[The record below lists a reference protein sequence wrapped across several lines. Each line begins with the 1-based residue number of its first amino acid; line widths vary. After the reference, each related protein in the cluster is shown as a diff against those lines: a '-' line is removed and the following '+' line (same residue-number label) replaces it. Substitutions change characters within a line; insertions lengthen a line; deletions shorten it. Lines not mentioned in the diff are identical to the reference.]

1 LTNINGVGF
10 LFFQMDSKPRKTMV
24 SFSVEPE
31 ELERLRR
38 EAEREDR
45 TLSSYI
51 RAKLKRRRTKPQEAA
66 A

>member
-1 LTNINGVGF
+1 
-10 LFFQMDSKPRKTMV
+10 MDSNKPRKQMV

>member
-1 LTNINGVGF
+1 MTNINGGGF

-45 TLSSYI
+45 TLSAYI
-51 RAKLKRRRTKPQEAA
+51 RAKLKRRRTKPQEVAA
-66 A
+66 

>member
-1 LTNINGVGF
+1 
-10 LFFQMDSKPRKTMV
+10 
-24 SFSVEPE
+24 EPE